1 MRIALISLNQ
11 HWQNRSANFE
21 RCEDLIGKAA
31 GKGCEL
37 AIFPEMTLTGYSL
50 DVSIV
55 AESVDTSES
64 LSWFGQLSR
73 KFGVHLIFGA
83 CLLNRATRQ
92 PQNVLCHA
100 DPSRDATPIYAKIHP
115 FSFAGEDRILGA
127 GDALGFVELPGIR
140 LGATICYDLRFP
152 ELYAAMASRCEGAIC
167 IANWPARRKAHWH
180 TLLVARAIENQMFLF
195 GVNRIGTDGNGLEYE
210 KSSMVVTPSGEV
222 MKPIFE
228 SLELDLYEI
237 NPDETLRYRNEFPT
251 LRDKRHLVY
260 EKL

>member
-1 MRIALISLNQ
+1 MRIALISLDQ
-11 HWQNRSANFE
+11 RWQNRDANFE
-21 RCEDLIGKAA
+21 RCEELIEKAA
-31 GKGCEL
+31 GKGCKL

-55 AESVDTSES
+55 AEPIETSES
-64 LSWFGQLSR
+64 LRWFGQLSG
-73 KFGVHLIFGA
+73 KHGLHLIFGA
-83 CLLNRATRQ
+83 CLVNQTTRQ
-92 PQNVLCHA
+92 PQNVLCHS
-100 DPSRDATPIYAKIHP
+100 DPMGDATPIYAKVHP
-115 FSFAGEDRILGA
+115 FSFAGEDRVFEA
-127 GDALGFVELPGIR
+127 GDALGFVKLPEICFGSS
-140 LGATICYDLRFP
+140 ICYDLRFP
-152 ELYAAMASRCEGAIC
+152 ELYAAMALRCEGAIC
-167 IANWPARRKAHWH
+167 IANWPTKRAAHWRA
-180 TLLVARAIENQMFLF
+180 LLVARAIENQMFML
-195 GVNRIGTDGNGLEYE
+195 GVNRVGVDGNGLEYE